1 MPAGTGTGAE
11 VTLRLRYVAGVSPS
25 KWLRVWNE
33 RRPDLVLEAI
43 VVDEPEQL
51 TALLAGD
58 ADLAFVRLPVD
69 TEGLHAVTLWEE
81 LAVVVLP
88 KEHALANAESLTLAE
103 LDGETPAPAQVDVA
117 MTIEL
122 VAAGTGYAIVP
133 HSVARLHRRKDVVA
147 IPVAD
152 AEATQISLVWRRDRD
167 DADIQEFVAVVRGRG
182 AKSSRG
188 SADDPPPM
196 KPAKAAKLAAAERRA
211 AAAKAAGT
219 GKGGKGGKGAGKG
232 GRPAPRT
239 GAGAKQRS
247 RRRGR

>member
-1 MPAGTGTGAE
+1 M
-11 VTLRLRYVAGVSPS
+11 TLRLRYVAGVSPS

-33 RRPDLVLEAI
+33 RRPDLTLEAI

-69 TEGLHAVTLWEE
+69 IEGLHAITLWEE

-88 KEHALANAESLTLAE
+88 KEHALADAESLTLAE
-103 LDGETPAPAQVDVA
+103 LDGETPAPAQADIA

-147 IPVAD
+147 VPVTD
-152 AEATQISLVWRRDRD
+152 AAATQISLVWRRDRD
-167 DADIQEFVAVVRGRG
+167 DDDIQEFVAVVRGRG

-188 SADDPPPM
+188 SSDDPPPM

-211 AAAKAAGT
+211 AAAKAAGNGA

>member
-1 MPAGTGTGAE
+1 M
-11 VTLRLRYVAGVSPS
+11 TLRLRYVAGVSPS
-25 KWLRVWNE
+25 KWLRVWNDL
-33 RRPDLVLEAI
+33 RPDLTLEAT
-43 VVDEPEQL
+43 VVDEAEQL
-51 TALLAGD
+51 DALLAGE
-58 ADLAFVRLPVD
+58 ADIAFVRLPVE
-69 TEGLHAVTLWEE
+69 TEGMHAVALWEE

-88 KEHALANAESLTLAE
+88 KEHLLAEAETLTLADLE
-103 LDGETPAPAQVDVA
+103 DETRAPAQPDVA

-147 IPVAD
+147 IPVTD
-152 AEATQISLVWRRDRD
+152 APPSRISLLWPRDRD
-167 DADIQEFVAVVRGRG
+167 DADIQQFVAVVRGRG

-211 AAAKAAGT
+211 AAAKSGD
-219 GKGGKGGKGAGKG
+219 GKGKGKKGGAKG